1 VLAAVFAGFASVAMS
16 VQMSASVTPASVQ
29 PQATEQTAAAAS
41 PRAFAESFDAAN
53 GSGAVLDSMRA
64 PFAAINNA
72 HQIGPLTR
80 LHYAPNGNF
89 GTGRKAGMYLPGADG
104 FNLADV
110 DTLTQLNSLPSSV
123 KGLWY
128 LGLCNG
134 VESTFTEAV
143 EQFIGNS
150 KLFGVFLVD
159 EPDPTGKYKPL
170 CTASNLKAEADWIHA
185 NVPGVEVFITLM
197 SLGTYRN
204 PEYVN
209 TYNTANT
216 HIDLFGLDPYP
227 CRKEFKG
234 KAFPNG
240 CDNNVIHASVAAA
253 EAWGIATSQIVP
265 VYQAFGG
272 GGYRAWILPKASEE
286 EQLLSIWGSL
296 VPTPVFD
303 FAYSW
308 GSQENDHAL
317 GHSHALQ
324 AVFAAHNK

>member
-1 VLAAVFAGFASVAMS
+1 
-16 VQMSASVTPASVQ
+16 
-29 PQATEQTAAAAS
+29 
-41 PRAFAESFDAAN
+41 
-53 GSGAVLDSMRA
+53 MRA

>member
-1 VLAAVFAGFASVAMS
+1 VVMS
-16 VQMSASVTPASVQ
+16 VQTSVSGSAGSVQ
-29 PQATEQTAAAAS
+29 PQQTEQMAAAAS
-41 PRAFAESFDAAN
+41 PSALAESVYTAN
-53 GSGAVLDSMRA
+53 GSGAVLDSLRA
-64 PFAAINNA
+64 PFAVANSA
-72 HQIGPLTR
+72 RQLGPVTK

-89 GTGRKAGMYLPGADG
+89 GTGRKAGVYLPGADG

-110 DTLTQLNSLPSSV
+110 DTLAQLDSLPSGV

-134 VESTFTEAV
+134 VEPTFTDAV
-143 EQFIGNS
+143 KQFIGNA
-150 KLFGVFLVD
+150 KLYGVFLID
-159 EPDPTGKYKPL
+159 EPDPTGQYKPL
-170 CTASNLKAEADWIHA
+170 CTAANLKAEADWIHA
-185 NVPGVEVFITLM
+185 NVPGAKVFITLM

-216 HIDLFGLDPYP
+216 DIDLFGLDPYP

-234 KAFPNG
+234 KEFPDG
-240 CDNNVIHASVAAA
+240 CDNNVIPASVAAA

-272 GGYRAWILPKASEE
+272 GGYRAWLLPKAGEE
-286 EQLLSIWGSL
+286 EQLLSVWGSA
-296 VPTPVFD
+296 VPTPAFD

-308 GSQENDHAL
+308 GSQERDHAL
-317 GHSHALQ
+317 GRSRALQ